1 MAVMQL
7 ILGPDPIL
15 KEKAKPVTEFNET
28 LQSLVADMFETLYER
43 KALGMGANMVGI
55 LKQIVV
61 VDLQEDG
68 KKNPLALI
76 NPQITWKSDKMAT
89 HEEASLCFPGIA
101 AEIKR
106 PDAVKVSYQTLDGE
120 EQFLE
125 ADGFLATVIQHE
137 IDYLDG
143 KVYLDYL
150 SKMKRDRLIK
160 KMQKQIK
167 QSSCCSDPSCEN
179 NQV

>member
-1 MAVMQL
+1 MAVLQL

-15 KEKAKPVTEFNET
+15 KQKAKPVEEFDET
-28 LQSLVADMFETLYER
+28 LTTLVDDMFETLYER
-43 KALGMGANMVGI
+43 RALGMGANMVGL

-68 KKNPLALI
+68 KKNPLTLI
-76 NPQITWKSDKMAT
+76 NPRITWKSDTMAT

-101 AEIKR
+101 AEIAR
-106 PDAVKVSYQTLDGE
+106 PDAVKVVYQTPEGE
-120 EQFLE
+120 ESVME
-125 ADGFLATVIQHE
+125 ADGFLATVLQHE

-160 KMQKQIK
+160 KMQKQLK
-167 QSSCCSDPSCEN
+167 AHSCGDPGCTHEHH
-179 NQV
+179 

>member
-1 MAVMQL
+1 MTVMQL

-15 KEKAKPVTEFNET
+15 KQKAKPVTEFDET
-28 LQSLVADMFETLYER
+28 LGELVSDMFETLYER
-43 KALGMGANMVGI
+43 KALGMGGNMVGI

-61 VDLQEDG
+61 IDLQENG

-76 NPQITWKSDKMAT
+76 NPEITWKSNTMAV

-101 AEIKR
+101 AEVKR
-106 PDAVKVSYQTLDGE
+106 PDAVKVTYQNLDG
-120 EQFLE
+120 QDTSLD

-160 KMQKQIK
+160 KMQKQLK
-167 QSSCCSDPSCEN
+167 QSSCCSDPNCDKGLS
-179 NQV
+179 